1 MAEMTRKEMLK
12 MIEALRGEKATLIPE
27 CQQLEEQIRAH
38 TKEQAPSV
46 GE

>member
-1 MAEMTRKEMLK
+1 MAEMTREEKEKTIRLLS
-12 MIEALRGEKATLIPE
+12 EEKATLIPE
-27 CQQLEEQIRAH
+27 CQQLEEQISAH

>member
-1 MAEMTRKEMLK
+1 MAEMTREKMVK
-12 MIEALRGEKATLIPE
+12 MIEALRDEKATLIPE
-27 CQQLEEQIRAH
+27 CQQLEEQISAH

>member
-1 MAEMTRKEMLK
+1 MAEMTREEMLK
-12 MIEALRGEKATLIPE
+12 MIEALRDEKETLIPE
-27 CQQLEEQIRAH
+27 CQRLEAQISAH